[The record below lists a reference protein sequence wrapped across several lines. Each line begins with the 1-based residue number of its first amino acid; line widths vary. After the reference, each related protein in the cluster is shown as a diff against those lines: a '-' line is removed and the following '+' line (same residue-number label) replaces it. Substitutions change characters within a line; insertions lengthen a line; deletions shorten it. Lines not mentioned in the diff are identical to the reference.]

1 MFANGGPTTPS
12 GPLGPNQIY
21 DTVSGKFYN
30 LDEDFVNNLNFKGI
44 NLYPILRD
52 DTLIK
57 GSNVAAALEKFRDR
71 DEPFDLSKRSRGF
84 FKPRDIGTG
93 LLDTGI
99 FLGKAAEPY
108 VKKGIAGI
116 GELVGSDYL
125 KAADDDVRV
134 GFREGKIL
142 PGFQRSKIDS
152 VFPTDEE
159 RSRAALNRI
168 TGERSVNPDRQFI
181 PASAGPNINLANPE
195 FRLGDTQISG
205 FSPKIKGAAN
215 IISQLVGRDPIFDI
229 DEDIAELNQPD
240 VVDTAVVTEE
250 QSGPTPVVTGETLGE
265 LTEEEALQRR
275 INFEKEMIG
284 RDEFGELL
292 PESRLT
298 QDDEINNLLEEIKP
312 AEIKVDVEK
321 TPDESKVEVEEKFS
335 GLPET
340 ELQTL
345 IDEAATPKLPSIE
358 RPTIDTTVD
367 DESPTAP
374 SDPVS
379 RTLAQPGFFG
389 SDRFLNFIRNVGGEL
404 VRTGQFGAGL
414 ASGAAKAAEERA
426 ARELMAD
433 QERRKFLD
441 DVKLEEIKARLEGA
455 GGPSDSIKKE
465 LRKVSQE
472 MNADYNDIVSATNT
486 LEIVGRVE
494 EIINN
499 QDTTS
504 VKSFL
509 GEMLERGQALFDLDG
524 NPSKSGKSF
533 GELEPRTRAKVLLNQ
548 IKQKNIRDILGE
560 SGKTISNLDRQIV
573 EDLVG
578 SIALGKTPQETLEA
592 LRITKA
598 SIFNNLDAAQN
609 RLKTNA
615 LFAKDND
622 GLYLIAENNNIINYL
637 ATGVLPT
644 TEYNP
649 GFADQS
655 IQKITLGE

>member
-181 PASAGPNINLANPE
+181 SASAGPNVNLANPE

-205 FSPKIKGAAN
+205 FSPKVKGAAN

-265 LTEEEALQRR
+265 LTPEEALQKR

-292 PESRLT
+292 PEGRLT

-312 AEIKVDVEK
+312 AEIKVNVEK

-367 DESPTAP
+367 DETPKTPPDS
-374 SDPVS
+374 VS
-379 RTLAQPGFFG
+379 KKLAQPGFFG
-389 SDRFLNFIRNVGGEL
+389 SDRFLNFIRNVGSEL
-404 VRTGQFGAGL
+404 VRTGQFGEGL

-433 QERRKFLD
+433 QERRQFLD
-441 DVKLEEIKARLEGA
+441 EVRLEQIKSGLEGLEGYSPTESDKIAKQELELGNNIQAFEKSRNTLSNLNKVISILDA
-455 GGPSDSIKKE
+455 GGATG
-465 LRKVSQE
+465 LRGFFGEATDMIEAAIS
-472 MNADYNDIVSATNT
+472 AD
-486 LEIVGRVE
+486 
-494 EIINN
+494 NN
-499 QDTTS
+499 
-504 VKSFL
+504 
-509 GEMLERGQALFDLDG
+509 
-524 NPSKSGKSF
+524 GKSF
-533 GELEPRTRAKVLLNQ
+533 EELNPRTRANSLLKVLRQANV
-548 IKQKNIRDILGE
+548 REILGE

-573 EDLVG
+573 EEVFGD
-578 SIALGKTPQETLEA
+578 IKITTPVAVSLKKLEDS
-592 LRITKA
+592 RK
-598 SIFNNLDAAQN
+598 
-609 RLKTNA
+609 
-615 LFAKDND
+615 
-622 GLYLIAENNNIINYL
+622 NIINGMMQTQNALIANKSFFDRIGYD
-637 ATGVLPT
+637 APT
-644 TEYNP
+644 LRINK
-649 GFADQS
+649 S
-655 IQKITLGE
+655 ILDLIGQFTFDNAESYIDDTPASVGYIETSL

>member
-57 GSNVAAALEKFRDR
+57 GSNVTAALEKFRDR

-159 RSRAALNRI
+159 RSRAALQRI

-181 PASAGPNINLANPE
+181 PASAGPNVNLSQYDDAFPP
-195 FRLGDTQISG
+195 TV
-205 FSPKIKGAAN
+205 KGAAN
-215 IISQLVGRDPIFDI
+215 IISQLIGRDPIFDI

-250 QSGPTPVVTGETLGE
+250 QSGPTAVVTGETLGE
-265 LTEEEALQRR
+265 LTPEEALQKR

-284 RDEFGELL
+284 KDEFGELL
-292 PESRLT
+292 PEGRLT

-321 TPDESKVEVEEKFS
+321 TPDESKAEVEEKFS

-367 DESPTAP
+367 DEAPTAP

-404 VRTGQFGAGL
+404 TRTGQFGAGL

-441 DVKLEEIKARLEGA
+441 DVALEEIKARLEDA

-533 GELEPRTRAKVLLNQ
+533 AQLEPRTRAKVLLNQ